1 MTHEIHMR
9 ALLLLMYHNK
19 LDTQRVLGEVNTAR
33 QLNITFNTAWV
44 RRGKVYLFDYLVY
57 DQPLRKDEIIEKV
70 TIEEAVQ
77 VYKENQ
83 EMWNAKMRAL
93 WV

>member
-1 MTHEIHMR
+1 MTNEIHMR

-19 LDTQRVLGEVNTAR
+19 LDSQRVLDEANTAR
-33 QLNITFNTAWV
+33 QLNITFTTAWV

-57 DQPLRKDEIIEKV
+57 DKPLRKDEIIEKV
-70 TIEEAVQ
+70 TIEEAIQ
-77 VYKENQ
+77 VYRENP